1 MATLVLTAVG
11 TALGGPIGG
20 ALGAILGQQVDAAL
34 FAPKARVGARLS
46 DLKVQTSSYGDAIPQ
61 IFGTLRVAGTVIWA
75 TDLIERRAK
84 RSQGKGRP
92 KVVEYSYSASLAV
105 ALSARPIRAVG
116 RIWADGSLLRD
127 RAGKLAETV
136 TVRVHDGSP
145 DQPVDPLIASMLGME
160 QACAFRGI
168 AYILL
173 EDLDLTAFGNRIP
186 QMSFE
191 VVADAGPVDIA
202 VVASALTN
210 QMVAA
215 PPGAA
220 LDGYAASGAR
230 VRDAI
235 APLAELAQLGLRQG
249 SDGWQLAAP
258 EVAWPAPVDAGLAQV
273 HRAAPLQAASEQRS
287 ALAKVAESVSLRHF
301 DPARDFQTSVQTATV
316 AGGGARATALE
327 LPAALSAAAA
337 RGEAARLALVA
348 GDMRRTVTLRAGL
361 GALALPLGAVLPL
374 VVDGTASAR
383 WRIAERTVAG
393 DGVQLTLVQHAPTVG
408 TSYSAGD
415 GGAAIVPGD
424 LPGGA
429 TTVAIFD
436 APGDGESAR
445 TAPLRLLAA
454 AGSDARWR
462 GADLW
467 WLNDAAAEPEPLTR
481 IGGALALGALAAP
494 LAAMQ
499 TVLIDRATAIEVQLV
514 NDGMALLNMS
524 EAQLLAGGNRAM
536 IGGEAIQFARAT
548 PLGGGRWRLEQ
559 LLRGRGGTEDVAG
572 PHPAGTGF
580 VLIDDNAVLALPDA
594 MATRAASDGAAIE
607 LQERGGT
614 AMAAHPVAAGARAVL
629 PLSPVHGR
637 VDRLADGGRRV
648 SWVARSRL
656 GARWRDGIDAPAGE
670 AASRW
675 RVEYSDA
682 VNSPVTLE
690 IEQPVLT
697 LGAGSFSQNTAV
709 RVSQVGDFG
718 LSPPLELVLG

>member
-20 ALGAILGQQVDAAL
+20 ALGAILGQQADAAL

-105 ALSARPIRAVG
+105 ALSARPIGAVG

-127 RAGKLAETV
+127 STGKLAETV
-136 TVRVHDGSP
+136 TVRVHDGSA
-145 DQPVDPLIASMLGME
+145 DQPVDPLIASALGLE
-160 QACAFRGI
+160 QASAFRGI
-168 AYILL
+168 AYVLL

-186 QMSFE
+186 QLSFE
-191 VVADAGPVDIA
+191 VVADAGPVDVA
-202 VVASALTN
+202 AVASGLTGVT
-210 QMVAA
+210 VAA
-215 PPGAA
+215 SPGAA
-220 LDGYAASGAR
+220 LDGYAASGTR
-230 VRDAI
+230 VREAV

-249 SDGWQLAAP
+249 VDGWQIASPEAALSA
-258 EVAWPAPVDAGLAQV
+258 VVDAGLAQV
-273 HRAAPLQAASEQRS
+273 HSAAPLLAAREQRS
-287 ALAKVAESVSLRHF
+287 ALAKVAESVSLRHY
-301 DPARDFQTSVQTATV
+301 DPARDFQTSVQAATV
-316 AGGGARATALE
+316 AGGGARATVLE

-348 GDMRRTVTLRAGL
+348 GDMRRTVTLRAGM

-374 VVDGTASAR
+374 VVDSAGDAR
-383 WRIAERTVAG
+383 WRIAERMVDSA
-393 DGVQLTLVQHAPTVG
+393 GVQLTLVQHAPVVG
-408 TSYSAGD
+408 TSYSSGD
-415 GGAAIVPGD
+415 GGTAIVPGD

-445 TAPLRLLAA
+445 TAPLRLVAA

-467 WLNDAAAEPEPLTR
+467 WLSDAEAEPEPLAR

-494 LAAMQ
+494 VAAMR

-514 NDGMALLNMS
+514 NAGMTLLNIS

-536 IGGEAIQFARAT
+536 VGGEVVQFARAT
-548 PLGGGRWRLEQ
+548 PLGSGRWRLEQ

-572 PHPAGTGF
+572 PHAAGTGF
-580 VLIDDNAVLALPDA
+580 VLIDDDAVLALPDA
-594 MATRAASDGAAIE
+594 MALRAASGGAAIE
-607 LQERGGT
+607 VQERGET
-614 AMAAHPVAAGARAVL
+614 AMALHPVAAGARATL
-629 PLSPVHGR
+629 PLAPVHGR
-637 VDRLADGGRRV
+637 VERLADGGRRV
-648 SWVARSRL
+648 SWVPRSRL
-656 GARWRDGIDAPAGE
+656 GARWRDGVDAPTGE
-670 AASRW
+670 TVSRW
-675 RVEYSDA
+675 RVQFSDSA
-682 VNSPVTLE
+682 NVPVTLE
-690 IEQPVLT
+690 VEQPVLT
-697 LGAGSFSQNTAV
+697 LGAGGFAANSALLV
-709 RVSQVGDFG
+709 AQVGDFG
-718 LSPPLELVLG
+718 VSPPLALVLD